1 MLFLRSQPN
10 TVVQDIIFGVFMRFS
25 VGIAVSML
33 VAVSIGVSTFV
44 VHSLWWT
51 TARDNSRMLAAE
63 INSQIANTVRIE
75 VGATL
80 RSAEAAWSA
89 VRTIFVQNVIATRQA
104 DKREF
109 VFLSQLQ
116 AQPNI
121 SWIFF
126 GWPDGNFFASHRLG
140 DSGLEMIEID
150 KDIRDRNL
158 RTDRYIFIPG
168 DIQFEERTFVPTSY
182 DPRDHA
188 WFNNFMSLDTMGW
201 IEARDL
207 PGSDKT
213 VYAFAGPIDVNRA
226 RQGVLAVAIETDRLS
241 RFLATL
247 EPGEFGA
254 AFILDADG
262 KVIAVPD
269 AKADEVTPARMG
281 EGELYEVAKISGEKL
296 LGDPDGKTAGSST
309 KRVVIDGVPYAVAL
323 TPLGFYGWRVATV
336 IPEAAFLSGINATLI
351 DLIYILIGVV
361 IVSTALAIWLIRRIV
376 ANPLA
381 RIAEDLSKIER
392 FDVERIPRRP
402 SNLSELANLS
412 AATASMAAGLSAFRK
427 YVPTDLVKM
436 LVAEGIKTQPGG
448 DMKQISVLFCD
459 VTGFTGLSEKLGPK
473 IIQLMEPFFSAAAAA
488 VARHDG
494 TIDKFMGDAVMA
506 IWGAPRKDAL
516 HAENACRAALD
527 LVVTVE
533 DAGIKDEAGNSL
545 RVRIGLNSGEALV
558 GNIGSEQRL
567 NYTAIGDVVN
577 VASRLE
583 GANKEYGTR
592 ILIGP
597 ETRREA
603 GDAIVVRE
611 LDTLAVFGRTEEL
624 VVYELIA
631 MADGFEGSLDWI
643 ETYEQGLAH
652 YRSGRFEQAIAAF
665 EAADKMRGGDPVSVA
680 MKLRA
685 TKLLTNPPSGDWR
698 AVTHTDKT

>member
-1 MLFLRSQPN
+1 
-10 TVVQDIIFGVFMRFS
+10 MRFS
-25 VGIAVSML
+25 VGIAVSIL
-33 VAVSIGVSTFV
+33 LAVSIGVSTFI

-63 INSQIANTVRIE
+63 INGQIANTVRIE
-75 VGATL
+75 VGVTL
-80 RSAEAAWSA
+80 RSAEAAWAA

-150 KDIRDRNL
+150 EDIRDRML
-158 RTDRYIFIPG
+158 RKDRYIFIPG
-168 DIQFEERTFVPTSY
+168 DIQFEERTFTETSY
-182 DPRDHA
+182 DPREHA
-188 WFNNFMSLDTMGW
+188 WFENFVGLNSAGW

-207 PGSDKT
+207 PDSDKT
-213 VYAFAGPIDVNRA
+213 IYAFAGPIDVNRK

-247 EPGEFGA
+247 APGEFGA
-254 AFILDADG
+254 AFILNADG

-269 AKADEVTPARMG
+269 AEADEVTPARMG

-296 LGDPDGKTAGSST
+296 LADPQTNAPGTLT

-336 IPEAAFLSGINATLI
+336 IPESAFLSGIDETLI
-351 DLIYILIGVV
+351 NLIYVLIVV
-361 IVSTALAIWLIRRIV
+361 VVVATGLAIWLIRRVV

-381 RIAEDLSKIER
+381 RIAEDLGKIER
-392 FDVERIPRRP
+392 FDVEQISRRP
-402 SNLSELANLS
+402 SKLSELENLS

-427 YVPTDLVKM
+427 YVPTDLVRM

-459 VTGFTGLSEKLGPK
+459 VTGFTGMSEKLGPK
-473 IIQLMEPFFSAAAAA
+473 IVQLMEPFFSAASAAIIQNG
-488 VARHDG
+488 G
-494 TIDKFMGDAVMA
+494 TIDKFIGDAVMA
-506 IWGAPRKDAL
+506 FWGAPRKDTN
-516 HAENACRAALD
+516 HAVNACRAALD
-527 LVVTVE
+527 LVNAVE
-533 DAGIKDEAGNSL
+533 ASGIEDEAGNPLS
-545 RVRIGLNSGEALV
+545 VRIGLNSGDALV
-558 GNIGSEQRL
+558 GNIGSKERL
-567 NYTAIGDVVN
+567 NYTAMGDVVN

-583 GANKEYGTR
+583 GANKDYGTL
-592 ILIGP
+592 ILTGP
-597 ETRREA
+597 ETRRQA
-603 GDAIVVRE
+603 GESIVVRE
-611 LDTLAVFGRTEEL
+611 LDTLAVFGRNEEL

-631 MADGFEGSLDWI
+631 MQDGFFGSLAWI
-643 ETYEQGLAH
+643 KLYEQGLAH
-652 YRSGRFEQAIAAF
+652 YRAARFEQAVAAF
-665 EAADKMRGGDPVSVA
+665 KAADQARNGDPASVA
-680 MKLRA
+680 MMARA
-685 TKLLTNPPSGDWR
+685 QSLVDSPPSEGWR
-698 AVTHTDKT
+698 AITRTNKTN

>member
-1 MLFLRSQPN
+1 
-10 TVVQDIIFGVFMRFS
+10 MRVS

-33 VAVSIGVSTFV
+33 VALSIGVSTFI

-75 VGATL
+75 VGTTL
-80 RSAEAAWSA
+80 RSAEAAWAA

-121 SWIFF
+121 SWMFF

-140 DSGLEMIEID
+140 DGGLEMMEID
-150 KDIRDRNL
+150 KDIRDRML

-168 DIQFEERTFVPTSY
+168 DIQFEERTFAETSY

-188 WFNNFMSLDTMGW
+188 WFRNFMWLDFQGW
-201 IEARDL
+201 IEVRDL
-207 PGSDKT
+207 PRSDKT
-213 VYAFAGPIDVNRA
+213 VYAFAGPVDVNRK

-247 EPGEFGA
+247 SPGEFGA

-269 AKADEVTPARMG
+269 LEADEVTPARMG
-281 EGELYEVAKISGEKL
+281 EGELYEVATMSGKKL
-296 LGDPDGKTAGSST
+296 LGDPNVNASGSLT
-309 KRVVIDGVPYAVAL
+309 TRVEIDGVPYAVAL

-336 IPEAAFLSGINATLI
+336 IPESAFLSGIDKALI
-351 DLIYILIGVV
+351 NLIYILICVVGVA
-361 IVSTALAIWLIRRIV
+361 IGSAIWIVRRVV
-376 ANPLA
+376 ANPLSL
-381 RIAEDLSKIER
+381 IAEDLSKIER
-392 FDVERIPRRP
+392 FDVERISRRP
-402 SNLSELANLS
+402 SNLSELSNLS

-427 YVPTDLVKM
+427 YVPTDLVRM
-436 LVAEGIKTQPGG
+436 LLAEGIKTQPGG
-448 DMKQISVLFCD
+448 DIKQISVLFCD
-459 VTGFTGLSEKLGPK
+459 VTGFTGLSEKLGPQ
-473 IIQLMEPFFSAAAAA
+473 IVQLMEPFFSAASAAI
-488 VARHDG
+488 ARHDG

-506 IWGAPRKDAL
+506 FWGAPRKDSD
-516 HAENACRAALD
+516 HAKNACRAALD
-527 LVVTVE
+527 LVAAV
-533 DAGIKDEAGNSL
+533 DAAGIEDEAGNPL

-583 GANKEYGTR
+583 GANKDYGTH

-597 ETRREA
+597 ETRRDA
-603 GDAIVVRE
+603 DDAIIVRE
-611 LDTLAVFGRTEEL
+611 LDTLTVFGRTQEL

-631 MADGFEGSLDWI
+631 MADGIEGSHSWI
-643 ETYEQGLAH
+643 EAYEQGLSL
-652 YRSGRFEQAIAAF
+652 YRAGQFEQAIASF
-665 EAADKMRGGDPVSVA
+665 EVADQARKGDPASIA
-680 MKLRA
+680 MKTRARALLR
-685 TKLLTNPPSGDWR
+685 NPPPENWR
-698 AVTHTDKT
+698 AVTNTDKK

>member
-1 MLFLRSQPN
+1 
-10 TVVQDIIFGVFMRFS
+10 MRLS
-25 VGIAVSML
+25 VGIAVSIL
-33 VAVSIGVSTFV
+33 VAFSIGVSTFV

-63 INSQIANTVRIE
+63 INTQIANTVRTE

-80 RSAEAAWSA
+80 GSAEAAWAA
-89 VRTIFVQNVIATRQA
+89 VRTIFVQNVIETRQA

-140 DSGLEMIEID
+140 DGGLEMVEID
-150 KDIRDRNL
+150 DQIHDRMLRKDQ
-158 RTDRYIFIPG
+158 YIFIPG
-168 DIQFEERTFVPTSY
+168 DIQFEARTFSETTY

-188 WFNNFMSLDTMGW
+188 WFGNFMGLNSQGW

-207 PGSDKT
+207 PGSNKT
-213 VYAFAGPIDVNRA
+213 VYAFAGPVDVNR
-226 RQGVLAVAIETDRLS
+226 RREGVLAVAIETDRLS

-247 EPGEFGA
+247 NPGEFGA

-269 AKADEVTPARMG
+269 QEADEVTPARMG
-281 EGELYEVAKISGEKL
+281 EGELYEVAMISGEQL
-296 LGDPDGKTAGSST
+296 LGGSKAKAAGSQNQ
-309 KRVVIDGVPYAVAL
+309 RVVIDGVPYAVAL

-336 IPEAAFLSGINATLI
+336 IPESAFLSGIDKTLI
-351 DLIYILIGVV
+351 NLLYILIVV
-361 IVSTALAIWLIRRIV
+361 VTLAIGSTIWLARSIV
-376 ANPLA
+376 AKPLA
-381 RIAEDLSKIER
+381 RIAEDLNKIER
-392 FDVERIPRRP
+392 FDVEEISRRP
-402 SNLSELANLS
+402 SKLSELANLS

-427 YVPTDLVKM
+427 YVPTDLVRM
-436 LVAEGIKTQPGG
+436 LVAEGIKSQPGG
-448 DMKQISVLFCD
+448 DIKRISVLFCD
-459 VTGFTGLSEKLGPK
+459 VTGFTGLSEKLGPR
-473 IIQLMEPFFSAAAAA
+473 IVQLMEPFFSAASTAIT
-488 VARHDG
+488 RHDG

-506 IWGAPRKDAL
+506 FWGAPRTDAD

-527 LVVTVE
+527 LIAAV
-533 DAGIKDEAGNSL
+533 DEAGIVDDAGHPL

-583 GANKEYGTR
+583 GANRSFGTL

-611 LDTLAVFGRTEEL
+611 LDTLTLFGRDQEL
-624 VVYELIA
+624 VVYELIG
-631 MADGFEGSLDWI
+631 MRDGFDAPDDWI
-643 ETYEQGLAH
+643 LAYEQGLAH
-652 YRSGRFEQAIAAF
+652 YRAKRFEQAIAAF
-665 EAADKMRGGDPVSVA
+665 EAADQLRGGDPASVV
-680 MKLRA
+680 MKTRA
-685 TKLLTNPPSGDWR
+685 HELLSAPLPKGWR
-698 AVTHTDKT
+698 AVTHTEKY

>member
-1 MLFLRSQPN
+1 
-10 TVVQDIIFGVFMRFS
+10 MRFS
-25 VGIAVSML
+25 VGIAVSIL
-33 VAVSIGVSTFV
+33 VALSIGVSTFL

-63 INSQIANTVRIE
+63 INGQIANAVRIE
-75 VGATL
+75 VGVTL
-80 RSAEAAWSA
+80 RSAEAAWAA

-140 DSGLEMIEID
+140 DGGLEMIEID
-150 KDIRDRNL
+150 KNIRDRML

-168 DIQFEERTFVPTSY
+168 DIQFEERTFTQTSY

-188 WFNNFMSLDTMGW
+188 WFGNFMGLNSKGW

-207 PGSDKT
+207 PGGNKT
-213 VYAFAGPIDVNRA
+213 VYAFAGPIDVSRA

-241 RFLATL
+241 RFLATQA
-247 EPGEFGA
+247 PGEFGA

-269 AKADEVTPARMG
+269 AEADEITPARMG
-281 EGELYEVAKISGEKL
+281 EGDLYEVAMITGEKL
-296 LGDPDGKTAGSST
+296 LGNPDAKVSGSLT

-336 IPEAAFLSGINATLI
+336 IPESAFLSGIDETLI
-351 DLIYILIGVV
+351 NLIYILIGVV
-361 IVSTALAIWLIRRIV
+361 VVATGLAIWLVRSVV

-392 FDVERIPRRP
+392 FDVERISRRP
-402 SNLSELANLS
+402 SKLSELANLS

-427 YVPTDLVKM
+427 YVPTDLVQM

-448 DMKQISVLFCD
+448 EMKQISVLFCD

-473 IIQLMEPFFSAAAAA
+473 IIQLMEPFFIAASESI
-488 VARHDG
+488 ARHDG

-506 IWGAPRKDAL
+506 FWGAPRKDAH

-527 LVVTVE
+527 IVAAVE
-533 DAGIKDEAGNSL
+533 EAGIEDEAGNPL

-583 GANKEYGTR
+583 GTNKDYGTL

-603 GDAIVVRE
+603 ADTIVVRE
-611 LDTLAVFGRTEEL
+611 LDTLTVFGRTKEL

-631 MADGFEGSLDWI
+631 MADGFDGSLAWI
-643 ETYEQGLAH
+643 KAYEKGLAH
-652 YRSGRFEQAIAAF
+652 YRAGQFEQAVAAF
-665 EAADKMRGGDPVSVA
+665 EAADRARNGDPASVA
-680 MKLRA
+680 MKSYA
-685 TKLLTNPPSGDWR
+685 QALLDNPPPRDWR
-698 AVTHTDKT
+698 AVTHTDKK

>member
-1 MLFLRSQPN
+1 
-10 TVVQDIIFGVFMRFS
+10 MRVS

-33 VAVSIGVSTFV
+33 VALSIGVSTFI

-63 INSQIANTVRIE
+63 INSQIVNTVRIE

-80 RSAEAAWSA
+80 TSAEAAWAA
-89 VRTIFVQNVIATRQA
+89 VRTIFVQNVIETRQA

-126 GWPDGNFFASHRLG
+126 GWPDGNFFAAHRLG
-140 DSGLEMIEID
+140 DGGLEMIEID
-150 KDIRDRNL
+150 KNIGDRKL
-158 RTDRYIFIPG
+158 RKDRYFFIPG
-168 DIQFEERTFVPTSY
+168 DIQFEERSFTETAY

-188 WFNNFMSLDTMGW
+188 WFYNFMGLNSQGW

-207 PGSDKT
+207 PGGIKT
-213 VYAFAGPIDVNRA
+213 VYAFAGSVDVNRE

-247 EPGEFGA
+247 NPGEFGA

-262 KVIAVPD
+262 KVIAIPD
-269 AKADEVTPARMG
+269 AEADEVTPARMG
-281 EGELYEVAKISGEKL
+281 AGELYEVAMISGEKL
-296 LGDPDGKTAGSST
+296 LGSPGEYTPGGQT
-309 KRVVIDGVPYAVAL
+309 TRIVIGGVPYAVAL
-323 TPLGFYGWRVATV
+323 SPLGFYGWRVATV
-336 IPEAAFLSGINATLI
+336 IPESAFLSGIDKTLI

-361 IVSTALAIWLIRRIV
+361 VVATGLAIWLIRRVV

-381 RIAEDLSKIER
+381 RIAEDMSKIER
-392 FDVERIPRRP
+392 FDVEHILRRP
-402 SNLSELANLS
+402 SRLSELANLS

-427 YVPTDLVKM
+427 YVPADLVRM
-436 LVAEGIKTQPGG
+436 LVAEGIKTKPGG
-448 DMKQISVLFCD
+448 ETKRISVLFCD
-459 VTGFTGLSEKLGPK
+459 VAGFTGLSERFGPD
-473 IIQLMEPFFSAAAAA
+473 IVELMEPFFSATSDAI
-488 VARHDG
+488 VRHDG

-506 IWGAPRKDAL
+506 FWGAPRKDGN
-516 HAENACRAALD
+516 HAENGCRAALD
-527 LVVTVE
+527 LVRSVAKTGIE
-533 DAGIKDEAGNSL
+533 DDAGNPL
-545 RVRIGLNSGEALV
+545 RVRVGLNSGEALV
-558 GNIGSEQRL
+558 GNVGSEQRL

-583 GANKEYGTR
+583 GANKDYDTQ

-603 GDAIVVRE
+603 SEAIIVRE
-611 LDTLAVFGRTEEL
+611 LDTLTVSGRAKEL

-631 MADGFEGSLDWI
+631 MADEVDSSSDWI
-643 ETYEQGLAH
+643 EAYEQGLLH
-652 YRSGRFEQAIAAF
+652 YRAGRFEQAMAAF
-665 EAADKMRGGDPVSVA
+665 DAADRARCGDPASIA
-680 MKLRA
+680 MKTRTQAYL
-685 TKLLTNPPSGDWR
+685 KNPPAQDWR
-698 AVTHTDKT
+698 AVTNTDKK

>member
-1 MLFLRSQPN
+1 
-10 TVVQDIIFGVFMRFS
+10 MRIS
-25 VGIAVSML
+25 VGIAVSIL
-33 VAVSIGVSTFV
+33 VAISIGISTFI
-44 VHSLWWT
+44 VHTLWWT

-75 VGATL
+75 VGVTL
-80 RSAEAAWSA
+80 RSAEAAWAA

-121 SWIFF
+121 SWIYF

-140 DSGLEMIEID
+140 DGGLEMIEID
-150 KDIRDRNL
+150 KDIRDRML
-158 RTDRYIFIPG
+158 RRDRYIFIPG
-168 DIQFEERTFVPTSY
+168 DIQFEERTFTETTY
-182 DPRDHA
+182 DPREHA
-188 WFNNFMSLDTMGW
+188 WFENFVGMKSTGW
-201 IEARDL
+201 IETRDL
-207 PGSDKT
+207 PGNDKT
-213 VYAFAGPIDVNRA
+213 IYSYAGPIDVNRQ

-247 EPGEFGA
+247 TPGEFGA
-254 AFILDADG
+254 AFILDTDG

-269 AKADEVTPARMG
+269 AQADEVTPARMG
-281 EGELYEVAKISGEKL
+281 EGELYEVAKLAGEQL
-296 LGDPDGKTAGSST
+296 LGDPETNVPGALT

-336 IPEAAFLSGINATLI
+336 IPEAAFLSDIEKTLI
-351 DLIYILIGVV
+351 NLLYILIGAVV
-361 IVSTALAIWLIRRIV
+361 VATGLAIWLVRSVV
-376 ANPLA
+376 ANPLSY
-381 RIAEDLSKIER
+381 IAEDLSKIER
-392 FDVERIPRRP
+392 FDVERISRRP
-402 SNLSELANLS
+402 SKLSELENLS

-427 YVPTDLVKM
+427 YVPTDLVRM

-448 DMKQISVLFCD
+448 EIKQISVLFCD
-459 VTGFTGLSEKLGPK
+459 VTGFTGLSEKLGPR
-473 IIQLMEPFFSAAAAA
+473 IVQLMEPFFSAASAAIT
-488 VARHDG
+488 RNGG

-506 IWGAPRKDAL
+506 FWGAPRKDKN
-516 HAENACRAALD
+516 HAEHACRAALD
-527 LVVTVE
+527 LVAAVE
-533 DAGIKDEAGNSL
+533 DAGIKDDAGNPL

-558 GNIGSEQRL
+558 GNIGSDERL

-583 GANKEYGTR
+583 GANKEYGSL

-597 ETRREA
+597 ETRRQA

-611 LDTLAVFGRTEEL
+611 LDTLTVFGRTKEL

-631 MADGFEGSLDWI
+631 MADDFDGSTTWI
-643 ETYEQGLAH
+643 DIYEQGLAY
-652 YRSGRFEQAIAAF
+652 YRAGQFKKAVAAF
-665 EAADKMRGGDPVSVA
+665 KSADQTRNGDAASAA
-680 MKLRA
+680 MMSRA
-685 TKLLTNPPSGDWR
+685 QVLLENPPPQGWNAITS
-698 AVTHTDKT
+698 TDKKH

>member
-1 MLFLRSQPN
+1 M
-10 TVVQDIIFGVFMRFS
+10 
-25 VGIAVSML
+25 GIAVSIL

-75 VGATL
+75 VGVTL
-80 RSAEAAWSA
+80 RSAEAAWAA

-140 DSGLEMIEID
+140 DGGLEMIEID
-150 KDIRDRNL
+150 REIQNRLL
-158 RTDRYIFIPG
+158 RKDRYIFIPG
-168 DIQFEERTFVPTSY
+168 DIQFEERTFTETSY
-182 DPRDHA
+182 DPREHA
-188 WFNNFMSLDTMGW
+188 WFKNFMGLNSTGW
-201 IEARDL
+201 IEALDL
-207 PGSDKT
+207 PDSDKT
-213 VYAFAGPIDVNRA
+213 VYAFAGPIDVNRK

-247 EPGEFGA
+247 APGEFGA
-254 AFILDADG
+254 AFILNADG

-269 AKADEVTPARMG
+269 ADADEITPARMG
-281 EGELYEVAKISGEKL
+281 EGKLYEVAMISGERL
-296 LGDPDGKTAGSST
+296 LADPEDNAPGSLT
-309 KRVVIDGVPYAVAL
+309 QRIVIDGVPYAVAL

-336 IPEAAFLSGINATLI
+336 IPEAAFLSGIDETLI
-351 DLIYILIGVV
+351 NLIYVLIVV
-361 IVSTALAIWLIRRIV
+361 VVVATGLAIWLIRRIV

-381 RIAEDLSKIER
+381 RIAEDLGKIER
-392 FDVERIPRRP
+392 FDVERIARRP
-402 SNLSELANLS
+402 SRLSELANLS

-427 YVPTDLVKM
+427 YVPTDLVRM
-436 LVAEGIKTQPGG
+436 LVAEGIKIQPGG
-448 DMKQISVLFCD
+448 DMRQVSVLFCD
-459 VTGFTGLSEKLGPK
+459 VTGFTGLSEKLGPR
-473 IIQLMEPFFSAAAAA
+473 IVQLMEPFFSAASAAIS
-488 VARHDG
+488 HNGG
-494 TIDKFMGDAVMA
+494 TIDKFIGDAVMA
-506 IWGAPRKDAL
+506 FWGAPRKDIK

-527 LVVTVE
+527 LLAAVE
-533 DAGIKDEAGNSL
+533 ASGIQDDAGNPL

-583 GANKEYGTR
+583 GANKDYGTL

-597 ETRREA
+597 ETRRQA
-603 GDAIVVRE
+603 ADTIVVRE
-611 LDTLAVFGRTEEL
+611 LDTLTVFGRIEEL

-631 MADGFEGSLDWI
+631 MADEFDGSRAWI

-652 YRSGRFEQAIAAF
+652 YRAGRFEEAIGAF
-665 EAADKMRGGDPVSVA
+665 ETADRARNGDPASVA
-680 MKLRA
+680 MMSRA
-685 TKLLTNPPSGDWR
+685 QVLLDRPPAEDWR
-698 AVTHTDKT
+698 AVRSTNKKR

>member
-1 MLFLRSQPN
+1 
-10 TVVQDIIFGVFMRFS
+10 MRFS
-25 VGIAVSML
+25 VGIAVSIL
-33 VAVSIGVSTFV
+33 VAVSIGVSTFI

-63 INSQIANTVRIE
+63 INGQIANTVRIE
-75 VGATL
+75 VGVTL
-80 RSAEAAWSA
+80 RSAEAAWAA

-140 DSGLEMIEID
+140 DGGLEMIEID
-150 KDIRDRNL
+150 EGIRDGML
-158 RTDRYIFIPG
+158 RKDRYIFIPG
-168 DIQFEERTFVPTSY
+168 DIQFEERTFTETSY
-182 DPRDHA
+182 DPREHA
-188 WFNNFMSLDTMGW
+188 WFENFMGLNSAGW

-207 PGSDKT
+207 PDSDKT
-213 VYAFAGPIDVNRA
+213 VYTFAGPIDVNRT

-247 EPGEFGA
+247 APGEFGA
-254 AFILDADG
+254 AFILNADG

-269 AKADEVTPARMG
+269 AEADEITPARMG
-281 EGELYEVAKISGEKL
+281 EGKLYEAAMISGERL
-296 LGDPDGKTAGSST
+296 LAAPQANAPGTST
-309 KRVVIDGVPYAVAL
+309 QRIVIDGVPYAVAL

-336 IPEAAFLSGINATLI
+336 IPEAAFLSGIDKTLI
-351 DLIYILIGVV
+351 NLIYILIGVV
-361 IVSTALAIWLIRRIV
+361 VVATGLAIWLIRRVV

-381 RIAEDLSKIER
+381 RIAEDLGKIER
-392 FDVERIPRRP
+392 FDVERIARRP
-402 SNLSELANLS
+402 SKLSELANLS

-427 YVPTDLVKM
+427 YVPTDLVRM
-436 LVAEGIKTQPGG
+436 LVAEGIKIQPGG
-448 DMKQISVLFCD
+448 EMKQISVLFCD

-473 IIQLMEPFFSAAAAA
+473 IVQLMEPFFSAASAAITQNG
-488 VARHDG
+488 G
-494 TIDKFMGDAVMA
+494 TIDKFIGDAVMA
-506 IWGAPRKDAL
+506 FWGAPRKDSN

-527 LVVTVE
+527 LVAAV
-533 DAGIKDEAGNSL
+533 DASGIEDEAGNPL

-583 GANKEYGTR
+583 GANKDYGTL

-597 ETRREA
+597 ETRRQA
-603 GDAIVVRE
+603 ADSIVVRE
-611 LDTLAVFGRTEEL
+611 LDTLTVFGRTEEL

-631 MADGFEGSLDWI
+631 MSDGFDGTPAWVRH
-643 ETYEQGLAH
+643 YEQGLAC
-652 YRSGRFEQAIAAF
+652 YRAGRFEKAVTAF
-665 EAADKMRGGDPVSVA
+665 EAADQARNGDPASAA
-680 MKLRA
+680 MMARVQS
-685 TKLLTNPPSGDWR
+685 LLDKPPTEDWR
-698 AVTHTDKT
+698 AVTSTKKEY

>member
-1 MLFLRSQPN
+1 
-10 TVVQDIIFGVFMRFS
+10 MRIS
-25 VGIAVSML
+25 VGIAVSIL
-33 VAVSIGVSTFV
+33 VAFSIGVSTFI

-63 INSQIANTVRIE
+63 INGQIANTVRIE
-75 VGATL
+75 VGVTL
-80 RSAEAAWSA
+80 RSAEAAWAA

-121 SWIFF
+121 SWMFF

-140 DSGLEMIEID
+140 DGGLEMIEID
-150 KDIRDRNL
+150 SDIRDRML
-158 RTDRYIFIPG
+158 RRDRYIFIPG
-168 DIQFEERTFVPTSY
+168 DIQFEERTFTETDY
-182 DPRDHA
+182 DPREHA
-188 WFNNFMSLDTMGW
+188 WFANFMGLGSSGW

-207 PGSDKT
+207 PGSDRT
-213 VYAFAGPIDVNRA
+213 IYAYAGPIDVNRQ

-247 EPGEFGA
+247 APGEFGA

-269 AKADEVTPARMG
+269 AQADEVTPARMG
-281 EGELYEVAKISGEKL
+281 EGELYEVAKMAGHTL
-296 LGDPDGKTAGSST
+296 LGGSEGNAAGTST
-309 KRVVIDGVPYAVAL
+309 KRIVIDDVPYAVAL

-336 IPEAAFLSGINATLI
+336 IPEAAFLSDIDQTLI
-351 DLIYILIGVV
+351 NLIYILIGAVV
-361 IVSTALAIWLIRRIV
+361 IATGLAIWLVRRVV
-376 ANPLA
+376 ANPLSD
-381 RIAEDLSKIER
+381 IAEDLSKIER
-392 FDVERIPRRP
+392 FDVERISRRP
-402 SNLSELANLS
+402 SKLSELENLS

-427 YVPTDLVKM
+427 YVPTDLVRM
-436 LVAEGIKTQPGG
+436 LVAEGINTQPGG
-448 DMKQISVLFCD
+448 ELKQISVLFCD
-459 VTGFTGLSEKLGPK
+459 VAGFTGLAEKLGPK
-473 IIQLMEPFFSAAAAA
+473 VAQLMEPFFSAVSTAI
-488 VARHDG
+488 ARNGG
-494 TIDKFMGDAVMA
+494 TIDKFIGDGVMA
-506 IWGAPRKDAL
+506 FWGAPRADAK
-516 HAENACRAALD
+516 HAEHACRAALD
-527 LVVTVE
+527 LVAAV
-533 DAGIKDEAGNSL
+533 DEAGVEADTGNPL

-583 GANKEYGTR
+583 GANKDYGSL

-597 ETRREA
+597 ETRRQA
-603 GDAIVVRE
+603 GDTIVVRE

-631 MADGFEGSLDWI
+631 MADEFDGPVSWI
-643 ETYEQGLAH
+643 ELYEQGLAH
-652 YRSGRFEQAIAAF
+652 YRAGRFEQAVVAF
-665 EAADKMRGGDPVSVA
+665 ESADQARGGDPASSTMMA
-680 MKLRA
+680 RA
-685 TKLLTNPPSGDWR
+685 RSLLENPPPKNWD
-698 AVTHTDKT
+698 AVQHTDKKP

>member
-1 MLFLRSQPN
+1 
-10 TVVQDIIFGVFMRFS
+10 MRIS
-25 VGIAVSML
+25 VGIAVSIL
-33 VAVSIGVSTFV
+33 VAISIGVSTV
-44 VHSLWWT
+44 IVHSLWWK
-51 TARDNSRMLAAE
+51 TAHDNSRMLAAE

-75 VGATL
+75 VGVTL
-80 RSAEAAWSA
+80 RSAEAAWAA

-140 DSGLEMIEID
+140 DRGLEMIEID
-150 KDIRDRNL
+150 KDIRDRML
-158 RTDRYIFIPG
+158 RKDRYIFIPG
-168 DIQFEERTFVPTSY
+168 DIQFEERTFTETSY
-182 DPRDHA
+182 DPRGHA
-188 WFNNFMSLDTMGW
+188 WYENFMGLESTGW

-207 PGSDKT
+207 PGVDKT
-213 VYAFAGPIDVNRA
+213 VYAFAGPIDVNRT

-247 EPGEFGA
+247 APGEFGA
-254 AFILDADG
+254 AFVLDAGG

-269 AKADEVTPARMG
+269 AGADEVTPARMG
-281 EGELYEVAKISGEKL
+281 EGELYEVAKIAGEEL
-296 LGDPDGKTAGSST
+296 LGDPTTNAPGALT
-309 KRVVIDGVPYAVAL
+309 KRVVLGGVPYAVAL

-336 IPEAAFLSGINATLI
+336 IPESAFLSEIDKTLI
-351 DLIYILIGVV
+351 NLIYILIGVV
-361 IVSTALAIWLIRRIV
+361 VIATGLAIWLVRKIV

-381 RIAEDLSKIER
+381 YIAEDLSKIER
-392 FDVERIPRRP
+392 FDVESISRRP
-402 SNLSELANLS
+402 SRLSELANLS

-427 YVPTDLVKM
+427 YVPTDLVRM

-448 DMKQISVLFCD
+448 DIKQISVLFCD
-459 VTGFTGLSEKLGPK
+459 VTGFTGLSEKLGPR
-473 IIQLMEPFFSAAAAA
+473 IVQMMEPFFNASSAAI
-488 VARHDG
+488 ARNGG

-506 IWGAPRKDAL
+506 FWGAPRKDIN

-527 LVVTVE
+527 LVAAV
-533 DAGIKDEAGNSL
+533 DEAGIEDDAGNPL

-583 GANKEYGTR
+583 GANKDYDTL

-597 ETRREA
+597 ETRRQA
-603 GDAIVVRE
+603 ADKILVRE
-611 LDTLAVFGRTEEL
+611 LDTLTVFGRTKEL
-624 VVYELIA
+624 VVHELIA
-631 MADGFEGSLDWI
+631 MADEIDGSLAWI
-643 ETYEQGLAH
+643 EAYEQGLAY
-652 YRSGRFEQAIAAF
+652 YRAGQFEKAVAAF
-665 EAADKMRGGDPVSVA
+665 KAADQERNGDPASVV
-680 MKLRA
+680 MMSRA
-685 TKLLTNPPSGDWR
+685 QVLLENPPPEDWN
-698 AVTHTDKT
+698 AVTNTNKKQ

>member
-1 MLFLRSQPN
+1 MS
-10 TVVQDIIFGVFMRFS
+10 I
-25 VGIAVSML
+25 L
-33 VAVSIGVSTFV
+33 VAVSIGVSTFI

-63 INSQIANTVRIE
+63 INGQIANTVRIE
-75 VGATL
+75 VGVTL
-80 RSAEAAWSA
+80 RSAEAAWAA

-121 SWIFF
+121 SWMFF

-140 DSGLEMIEID
+140 DGGLEMIEID
-150 KDIRDRNL
+150 EGIRDRML
-158 RTDRYIFIPG
+158 RKDRYIFIPG
-168 DIQFEERTFVPTSY
+168 DIQFEERTFTETSY
-182 DPRDHA
+182 DPREHA
-188 WFNNFMSLDTMGW
+188 WFKNFMGLNSSGW

-207 PGSDKT
+207 PDSDRT

-247 EPGEFGA
+247 APGEFGA
-254 AFILDADG
+254 AFILSADG

-269 AKADEVTPARMG
+269 AEADEVTPARMG
-281 EGELYEVAKISGEKL
+281 EGKLYEVAMISGERL
-296 LGDPDGKTAGSST
+296 LADPQANASGTLT

-336 IPEAAFLSGINATLI
+336 IPESAFLSGIDETLI
-351 DLIYILIGVV
+351 NLIYVLIIVV
-361 IVSTALAIWLIRRIV
+361 VVATGLAIWLIRKVV

-381 RIAEDLSKIER
+381 RIAEDLGKIER
-392 FDVERIPRRP
+392 FDVEQIERRP
-402 SNLSELANLS
+402 SKLSELANLS

-427 YVPTDLVKM
+427 YVPTDLVRM
-436 LVAEGIKTQPGG
+436 LLAEGIKIQPGG
-448 DMKQISVLFCD
+448 EMKQISVLFCD

-473 IIQLMEPFFSAAAAA
+473 ITQLMEPFFSAASTAIAKNG
-488 VARHDG
+488 G

-506 IWGAPRKDAL
+506 FWGAPRKDVN

-527 LVVTVE
+527 LVAAVGASGIE
-533 DAGIKDEAGNSL
+533 DDDGNPL

-583 GANKEYGTR
+583 GANKDYGTL

-597 ETRREA
+597 ETRQQAA
-603 GDAIVVRE
+603 GTIEVRE
-611 LDTLAVFGRTEEL
+611 LDTLTVFGRIEEL

-631 MADGFEGSLDWI
+631 MADGGDGSFAWI
-643 ETYEQGLAH
+643 EAYEQGLAH
-652 YRSGRFEQAIAAF
+652 YRAGQFEKAVAAF
-665 EAADKMRGGDPVSVA
+665 EVADRTRNGDPASVA
-680 MKLRA
+680 MMARA
-685 TKLLTNPPSGDWR
+685 QSLLDRPPPEDWR
-698 AVTHTDKT
+698 GITSTKKK

>member
-1 MLFLRSQPN
+1 
-10 TVVQDIIFGVFMRFS
+10 
-25 VGIAVSML
+25 ML
-33 VAVSIGVSTFV
+33 VAVSIGVSTFI

-63 INSQIANTVRIE
+63 INGQIANTVRIE
-75 VGATL
+75 VGVTL
-80 RSAEAAWSA
+80 RSAEAAWAA

-121 SWIFF
+121 SWMIF

-140 DSGLEMIEID
+140 DGGLEMIEID
-150 KDIRDRNL
+150 EGIRDRML
-158 RTDRYIFIPG
+158 RKDRYIFIPG
-168 DIQFEERTFVPTSY
+168 DIQFEERTFTETSY
-182 DPRDHA
+182 DPREHA
-188 WFNNFMSLDTMGW
+188 WFKNFMGLNSSGW

-207 PGSDKT
+207 PDSDRT
-213 VYAFAGPIDVNRA
+213 VYAYAGPIDVNRT

-247 EPGEFGA
+247 APGEFGA
-254 AFILDADG
+254 AFILNADG

-269 AKADEVTPARMG
+269 AEADEVTPARMG
-281 EGELYEVAKISGEKL
+281 EGKLYEVAMITGERLLADPQANASGTL
-296 LGDPDGKTAGSST
+296 T

-336 IPEAAFLSGINATLI
+336 IPESAFLSGIDETLI
-351 DLIYILIGVV
+351 NLIYVLIIVV
-361 IVSTALAIWLIRRIV
+361 VVATGLAIWLIRKVV

-381 RIAEDLSKIER
+381 RIAEDLGKIER
-392 FDVERIPRRP
+392 FDVEQIERRP
-402 SNLSELANLS
+402 SKLSELSNLS

-427 YVPTDLVKM
+427 YVPTDLVRM
-436 LVAEGIKTQPGG
+436 LLAEGIKIQPGG
-448 DMKQISVLFCD
+448 EMKQISVLFCD

-473 IIQLMEPFFSAAAAA
+473 IAQLMEPFFSAASTAIA
-488 VARHDG
+488 HNGG

-506 IWGAPRKDAL
+506 FWGAPRKDAN

-527 LVVTVE
+527 LVAAVDASGIE
-533 DAGIKDEAGNSL
+533 DDDGTPL

-583 GANKEYGTR
+583 GANKDYGTL

-597 ETRREA
+597 ETRQQAA
-603 GDAIVVRE
+603 GTIVVRE
-611 LDTLAVFGRTEEL
+611 LDTLTVFGRVEEL

-631 MADGFEGSLDWI
+631 MADGCDGAFAWI

-652 YRSGRFEQAIAAF
+652 YRAGQFEKAVAAF
-665 EAADKMRGGDPVSVA
+665 EVADRTRNGDPVSVVMMA
-680 MKLRA
+680 RA
-685 TKLLTNPPSGDWR
+685 QSLLDKPPPEDWSAVNSTK
-698 AVTHTDKT
+698 K

>member
-1 MLFLRSQPN
+1 
-10 TVVQDIIFGVFMRFS
+10 MRIS
-25 VGIAVSML
+25 VGVAVSIL
-33 VAVSIGVSTFV
+33 VAVSIGVSTFI
-44 VHSLWWT
+44 VHSLWWA

-75 VGATL
+75 VGVTL
-80 RSAEAAWSA
+80 ESAEAAWAA
-89 VRTIFVQNVIATRQA
+89 VRTIFVQNVVATRQA

-121 SWIFF
+121 SWMFF

-140 DSGLEMIEID
+140 DGGLEMIEID
-150 KDIRDRNL
+150 KDIRDRML
-158 RTDRYIFIPG
+158 RRDRYIFIPG
-168 DIQFEERTFVPTSY
+168 DIQFEERTFTETSY

-188 WFNNFMSLDTMGW
+188 WFENFIGLNSAGW

-207 PGSDKT
+207 PESDKT
-213 VYAFAGPIDVNRA
+213 IYAFVGPIDVNRQ

-247 EPGEFGA
+247 APGEFGA
-254 AFILDADG
+254 AFILNADG

-269 AKADEVTPARMG
+269 AEADEVNPARMG
-281 EGELYEVAKISGEKL
+281 EGELYEVAMISGERL
-296 LGDPDGKTAGSST
+296 LGESGANAPGSLT

-336 IPEAAFLSGINATLI
+336 IPESAFLSGIDETLI
-351 DLIYILIGVV
+351 NLIYVLVV
-361 IVSTALAIWLIRRIV
+361 VVVVATGLAIWLIRSVV

-381 RIAEDLSKIER
+381 RIAEDLGKIER
-392 FDVERIPRRP
+392 FDVERISRRP
-402 SNLSELANLS
+402 SKLSELANLS

-427 YVPTDLVKM
+427 YVPTDLVRM
-436 LVAEGIKTQPGG
+436 LVAEGIKLQPGG
-448 DMKQISVLFCD
+448 DIKQISVLFCD
-459 VTGFTGLSEKLGPK
+459 VRGFTGLSEKLGPK
-473 IIQLMEPFFSAAAAA
+473 IVQLMEPFFSAASAAIT
-488 VARHDG
+488 HNGG

-506 IWGAPRKDAL
+506 FWGAPRKDVN

-527 LVVTVE
+527 LVAALE
-533 DAGIKDEAGNSL
+533 KSGIEDDAGNPL

-583 GANKEYGTR
+583 GANKEYGTL

-597 ETRREA
+597 ETRHQA
-603 GDAIVVRE
+603 ADKIIVRE
-611 LDTLAVFGRTEEL
+611 LDTLKVFGRIEEL
-624 VVYELIA
+624 VVYELIS
-631 MADGFEGSLDWI
+631 MADGFDGSSPWI
-643 ETYEQGLAH
+643 EAYEQGLAH
-652 YRSGRFEQAIAAF
+652 YRAGRFDKAVAAF
-665 EAADKMRGGDPVSVA
+665 ETADHARNGDPASVA
-680 MKLRA
+680 MITRA
-685 TKLLTNPPSGDWR
+685 QTLLDTPPQEDWR
-698 AVTHTDKT
+698 AFTSTNKKK

>member
-1 MLFLRSQPN
+1 
-10 TVVQDIIFGVFMRFS
+10 MRFS
-25 VGIAVSML
+25 VGIAVSIL
-33 VAVSIGVSTFV
+33 VAVSIGVSTFI

-63 INSQIANTVRIE
+63 INGQIANTVRIE
-75 VGATL
+75 VGVTL
-80 RSAEAAWSA
+80 RSAEAAWAA

-121 SWIFF
+121 SWMFF

-140 DSGLEMIEID
+140 DGGLEMIEID
-150 KDIRDRNL
+150 EGIRDRML
-158 RTDRYIFIPG
+158 RKDRYIFIPG
-168 DIQFEERTFVPTSY
+168 DIQFEERTFTETSY
-182 DPRDHA
+182 DPREHA
-188 WFNNFMSLDTMGW
+188 WFKNFMGLNSSGW
-201 IEARDL
+201 IEVRDL
-207 PGSDKT
+207 PDSDRT

-247 EPGEFGA
+247 APGEFGA
-254 AFILDADG
+254 AFILNADG

-269 AKADEVTPARMG
+269 AEADEVTPARMG
-281 EGELYEVAKISGEKL
+281 EGKLYEVAMISGERL
-296 LGDPDGKTAGSST
+296 LADPQANASGTLT

-336 IPEAAFLSGINATLI
+336 IPEAAFLSGIDETLI
-351 DLIYILIGVV
+351 NLIYVLIIVV
-361 IVSTALAIWLIRRIV
+361 VVATGLAIWLIRKVV

-381 RIAEDLSKIER
+381 RIAEDLGKIER
-392 FDVERIPRRP
+392 FDVEQIERRP
-402 SNLSELANLS
+402 SKLSELANLS

-427 YVPTDLVKM
+427 YVPTDLVRM
-436 LVAEGIKTQPGG
+436 LLAEGIKIQPGG
-448 DMKQISVLFCD
+448 EMKQISVLFCD
-459 VTGFTGLSEKLGPK
+459 VKGFTGLSEKLGPK
-473 IIQLMEPFFSAAAAA
+473 ITQLMEPFFSAASTAIAKNG
-488 VARHDG
+488 G

-506 IWGAPRKDAL
+506 FWGAPRKDVN

-527 LVVTVE
+527 LVAAVE
-533 DAGIKDEAGNSL
+533 ASGIQDDAGNPL

-583 GANKEYGTR
+583 GANKDYGTL

-597 ETRREA
+597 ETRQRA
-603 GDAIVVRE
+603 ADTIVVRE
-611 LDTLAVFGRTEEL
+611 LDTLTVFGRVEEL

-631 MADGFEGSLDWI
+631 MADGRGRSFAWI
-643 ETYEQGLAH
+643 DTYEQGLAH
-652 YRSGRFEQAIAAF
+652 YRAGRFEEALAAF
-665 EAADKMRGGDPVSVA
+665 EVADRKRNGDPASVA
-680 MKLRA
+680 MIARA
-685 TKLLTNPPSGDWR
+685 QSLLDKPPPEDWR
-698 AVTHTDKT
+698 AITSTKK

>member
-1 MLFLRSQPN
+1 
-10 TVVQDIIFGVFMRFS
+10 MRIS
-25 VGIAVSML
+25 VGIAVSIL
-33 VAVSIGVSTFV
+33 VALSIGVSTFI
-44 VHSLWWT
+44 VHTLWWT

-63 INSQIANTVRIE
+63 INTQIANTVRIE

-80 RSAEAAWSA
+80 SSAEAAWAA

-140 DSGLEMIEID
+140 DGGLEMVEID
-150 KDIRDRNL
+150 RNIRDRQL
-158 RTDRYIFIPG
+158 RTDQYIFIPG
-168 DIQFEERTFVPTSY
+168 DIQFEERKFRETEY

-188 WFNNFMSLDTMGW
+188 WFNNFMSLNSSGW

-207 PGSDKT
+207 PGSEKT
-213 VYAFAGPIDVNRA
+213 VYAYAGPIDVNRG

-247 EPGEFGA
+247 HPGEFGA
-254 AFILDADG
+254 AYILDADG

-269 AKADEVTPARMG
+269 AMADETTPARMG
-281 EGELYEVAKISGEKL
+281 EGELYEAAMISGERL
-296 LGDPDGKTAGSST
+296 LGDPAKNPAGGAT
-309 KRVVIDGVPYAVAL
+309 TRVVIDGVPYAVAL
-323 TPLGFYGWRVATV
+323 TSLGFYGWRVATV
-336 IPEAAFLSGINATLI
+336 IPESAFLSGIDKTLI
-351 DLIYILIGVV
+351 NLLYILIGVV
-361 IVSTALAIWLIRRIV
+361 VFATGLAIWLVRRVV

-381 RIAEDLSKIER
+381 RIAEDLNKIER
-392 FDVERIPRRP
+392 FDVERFSRRP
-402 SNLSELANLS
+402 SKLSELANLS

-427 YVPTDLVKM
+427 YVPTDLVRM

-459 VTGFTGLSEKLGPK
+459 VTGFTGLSEKLGPG
-473 IIQLMEPFFSAAAAA
+473 IVQLMEPFFTAASAAI
-488 VARHDG
+488 ARHDG

-506 IWGAPRKDAL
+506 FWGAPRQDKN

-527 LVVTVE
+527 LVKTV
-533 DAGIKDEAGNSL
+533 DAAGIKDSQGIPL
-545 RVRIGLNSGEALV
+545 RLRIGVNSGEALV

-583 GANKEYGTR
+583 GANKVYGTL

-603 GDAIVVRE
+603 GDSVIVRE
-611 LDTLAVFGRTEEL
+611 LDTLTVFGRSEEL

-631 MADGFEGSLDWI
+631 MTEGYNPSRDWI
-643 ETYEQGLAH
+643 EAYERGLTL
-652 YRSGRFEQAIAAF
+652 YRAGQFENALSEF
-665 EAADKMRGGDPVSVA
+665 ETADQIRGGDLASLAMADKMRELLASPPAEGWKPVTITEKS
-680 MKLRA
+680 
-685 TKLLTNPPSGDWR
+685 
-698 AVTHTDKT
+698 

>member
-1 MLFLRSQPN
+1 
-10 TVVQDIIFGVFMRFS
+10 MRFS
-25 VGIAVSML
+25 VGIAVSIL
-33 VAVSIGVSTFV
+33 VAMSIGVSTFI

-63 INSQIANTVRIE
+63 INGQIANTVRIE
-75 VGATL
+75 VGVTL
-80 RSAEAAWSA
+80 RSAEAAWAA

-121 SWIFF
+121 SWMFF

-140 DSGLEMIEID
+140 DGGLEMIEID
-150 KDIRDRNL
+150 EGIRDRML
-158 RTDRYIFIPG
+158 RKDRYIFIPG
-168 DIQFEERTFVPTSY
+168 DIQFEERTFTETSY
-182 DPRDHA
+182 DPREHA
-188 WFNNFMSLDTMGW
+188 WFRNFMGLNSAGW

-207 PGSDKT
+207 PDSDRT
-213 VYAFAGPIDVNRA
+213 VYAYAGPIDVNRT

-247 EPGEFGA
+247 APGEFGA
-254 AFILDADG
+254 AFILNADG

-269 AKADEVTPARMG
+269 AEADEVTPARMG
-281 EGELYEVAKISGEKL
+281 EGKLYEVAMISGERL
-296 LGDPDGKTAGSST
+296 LADPQANASGTLT

-336 IPEAAFLSGINATLI
+336 IPESAFLSGIDETLI
-351 DLIYILIGVV
+351 NLIYVLIIVV
-361 IVSTALAIWLIRRIV
+361 VVATGLAIWLIRKVV

-381 RIAEDLSKIER
+381 RIAEDLGKIER
-392 FDVERIPRRP
+392 FDVEQIERRP
-402 SNLSELANLS
+402 SKLSELSNLS

-427 YVPTDLVKM
+427 YVPTDLVRM
-436 LVAEGIKTQPGG
+436 LLAEGIKIQPGG
-448 DMKQISVLFCD
+448 EMKQISVLFCD

-473 IIQLMEPFFSAAAAA
+473 ITQLMEPFFSAASTAIAKNG
-488 VARHDG
+488 G

-506 IWGAPRKDAL
+506 FWGAPRKDVN

-527 LVVTVE
+527 LVAAVDASGIE
-533 DAGIKDEAGNSL
+533 DDDGTPL

-583 GANKEYGTR
+583 GANKDYGTL

-597 ETRREA
+597 ETRQQAA
-603 GDAIVVRE
+603 GTIVVRE
-611 LDTLAVFGRTEEL
+611 LDTLTVFGRIEEL

-631 MADGFEGSLDWI
+631 MANGCDGSFAWI
-643 ETYEQGLAH
+643 EAYEQGLAH
-652 YRSGRFEQAIAAF
+652 YRAGQFEEAVAAF
-665 EAADKMRGGDPVSVA
+665 EVADRTRNGDPASVA
-680 MKLRA
+680 MMARA
-685 TKLLTNPPSGDWR
+685 QSLLDRPPPEDWR
-698 AVTHTDKT
+698 AITSTKK